1 MFEAFNTEY
10 EGILLLLLLL
20 YELFI
25 RKNKQNWNRKTTATK
40 IFILSNPMNNLP
52 WKTSIE
58 QCTVYSYT
66 NPFSFSLF
74 SSHH

>member
-25 RKNKQNWNRKTTATK
+25 RKNKQK
-40 IFILSNPMNNLP
+40 L
-52 WKTSIE
+52 E
-58 QCTVYSYT
+58 
-66 NPFSFSLF
+66 
-74 SSHH
+74 